1 MAAYYSRLLGLRE
14 FDSDGGFP
22 ATTFA
27 AYAQRPAR
35 PYESADRLQLL
46 GLRPICS
53 WRLRLRTGGRRV
65 RQFAFSTQNA
75 LLSLA
80 LPAEA
85 RASFSS
91 SSLSRRR
98 YNHAFRWTLLTAP
111 RVATQWPLCD
121 PQPQSAQRARLASN
135 VDLRVT
141 EAVRRVL
148 SIVYLAMAAVVHR
161 VLIVVYL
168 AMAAVVL
175 TTFQPIFAASRRDQA
190 SLDNRWAT
198 LPDVLNVLGC
208 WGRSILGEPAPDDPL
223 ASVNQYDIVVQV
235 HCFLGQLPSQ
245 APLLATAAALCN
257 GHPRVAATD
266 GKGREE
272 W

>member
-1 MAAYYSRLLGLRE
+1 M
-14 FDSDGGFP
+14 
-22 ATTFA
+22 
-27 AYAQRPAR
+27 
-35 PYESADRLQLL
+35 
-46 GLRPICS
+46 
-53 WRLRLRTGGRRV
+53 
-65 RQFAFSTQNA
+65 
-75 LLSLA
+75 LS
-80 LPAEA
+80 
-85 RASFSS
+85 
-91 SSLSRRR
+91 
-98 YNHAFRWTLLTAP
+98 
-111 RVATQWPLCD
+111 V
-121 PQPQSAQRARLASN
+121 
-135 VDLRVT
+135 
-141 EAVRRVL
+141 
-148 SIVYLAMAAVVHR
+148 VYRAMAAVVHR
-161 VLIVVYL
+161 VLSVVYLAMAAAVLTTFQVFSVVYL